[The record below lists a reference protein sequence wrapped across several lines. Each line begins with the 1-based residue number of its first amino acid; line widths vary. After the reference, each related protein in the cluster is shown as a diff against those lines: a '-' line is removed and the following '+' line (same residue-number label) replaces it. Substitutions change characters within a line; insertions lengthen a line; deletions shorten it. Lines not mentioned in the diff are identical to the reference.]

1 MTSSIQRFPRTLRT
15 SVRTTVFPRVLLLVG
30 SLLAFCATTA
40 TASRAQTL
48 TTLYSFCGQPGCTDG
63 TIPFA
68 GVVQGTDGNFYGTT
82 SEGGIL
88 NAGTIFKVTPG
99 GSHTVLYSFCAQ
111 PNCTDGDGSY
121 GGLVQATDGNFYG
134 TTGGGG
140 AHRLGTVFKI
150 APSGTLTTIYSF
162 CAGGPPC
169 SDGQI
174 PESALVQG
182 TDGNFYG
189 TTLYG
194 GSNSSCMYTDNA
206 YSCGTIFK
214 ITPSG
219 SLTTL
224 HSFNSTDG
232 FLGDT
237 AGSAQGLVQGTDGNF
252 YGTSPLGGANQGCGN
267 GTGGGCGTLFKITPG
282 GAFTLLYNFCSQPN
296 CTDGFYPLTTLVQGT
311 DGNLYGTTAF
321 GGSGHYCGI
330 SPGGCGTVF
339 KITPTGTLTTLYSFC
354 PGGDPCPDGAFPNGL
369 VQATDGNFYGTSNGG
384 GPVAFYG
391 TLFRVTP
398 SGTLT
403 TLYSFCSQPNCV
415 DGGYPYGGLIQAID
429 GNFYGTNSGFGG
441 NCPQHGTCGTVFRFS
456 DGLSPIPWQ
465 FVPLTPCRVVDTR
478 NPDGEFGGPPL
489 QAGTYRNF
497 PLPQGSCNI
506 PANAAAFSLNVTVV
520 PPSGGT
526 LGYLTI
532 WPTGKT
538 QPLVSTMNSPDG
550 RTKANAAI
558 VPAGAGGSVS
568 VYVTD
573 TTNLVLD
580 IDGYF
585 TPVGSSTLAFY
596 SLPPC
601 RVIDT
606 RGSDGPLGGPYLN
619 GEQERAFPVPD
630 SSCIP
635 SGVGIK
641 AYSMNF
647 TVVPVHNTL
656 GYLTVWPTG
665 EPMPVVSSLN
675 NPTGTVVA
683 NAAIVPA
690 GNGGEISVYP
700 SNNTQLIVD
709 INGYFAAPGEGGLS
723 LYPVVPC
730 RVLDTRQNNGQ
741 PFMGKKVVNVVGSS
755 CAPSSSAQ
763 AYVFNATVA
772 PPGSM
777 PYLTLWPD
785 GQQQP
790 VVSTLNAYDG
800 FITSNM
806 AIVPTTNGSID
817 AYAAGLTQL
826 ILDISG
832 YFAQ

>member
-1 MTSSIQRFPRTLRT
+1 
-15 SVRTTVFPRVLLLVG
+15 V
-30 SLLAFCATTA
+30 AF
-40 TASRAQTL
+40 
-48 TTLYSFCGQPGCTDG
+48 D
-63 TIPFA
+63 
-68 GVVQGTDGNFYGTT
+68 
-82 SEGGIL
+82 
-88 NAGTIFKVTPG
+88 
-99 GSHTVLYSFCAQ
+99 
-111 PNCTDGDGSY
+111 
-121 GGLVQATDGNFYG
+121 
-134 TTGGGG
+134 
-140 AHRLGTVFKI
+140 
-150 APSGTLTTIYSF
+150 
-162 CAGGPPC
+162 
-169 SDGQI
+169 
-174 PESALVQG
+174 
-182 TDGNFYG
+182 
-189 TTLYG
+189 
-194 GSNSSCMYTDNA
+194 
-206 YSCGTIFK
+206 
-214 ITPSG
+214 
-219 SLTTL
+219 
-224 HSFNSTDG
+224 
-232 FLGDT
+232 
-237 AGSAQGLVQGTDGNF
+237 
-252 YGTSPLGGANQGCGN
+252 
-267 GTGGGCGTLFKITPG
+267 GTLFQITP
-282 GAFTLLYNFCSQPN
+282 
-296 CTDGFYPLTTLVQGT
+296 
-311 DGNLYGTTAF
+311 
-321 GGSGHYCGI
+321 
-330 SPGGCGTVF
+330 
-339 KITPTGTLTTLYSFC
+339 
-354 PGGDPCPDGAFPNGL
+354 
-369 VQATDGNFYGTSNGG
+369 
-384 GPVAFYG
+384 
-391 TLFRVTP
+391 R
-398 SGTLT
+398 GTLT
-403 TLYSFCSQPNCV
+403 TLYSFCSQPNCA
-415 DGGYPYGGLIQAID
+415 DGGYPYGGLIQATD

-520 PPSGGT
+520 PPSGGR

-568 VYVTD
+568 VYVSD

-585 TPVGSSTLAFY
+585 APVGSSTLAFY
-596 SLPPC
+596 ALAPC

-619 GEQERAFPVPD
+619 GEQERVFPVPE

-635 SGVGIK
+635 SGVDIK

-690 GNGGEISVYP
+690 GSGGEISAYP

-709 INGYFAAPGEGGLS
+709 INGYFAAPGQGGLS

-741 PFMGKKVVNVVGSS
+741 PFMGKKVVNVVGSP

-832 YFAQ
+832 YFAP